1 MRTEAQFTA
10 LNDCNLRLVRV
21 AKYAVMVVSWIS
33 FGDNVDILKY
43 NCQDLDEFIVP
54 YKHDNLGQL
63 LNKLDDKKAASFTVQ
78 NAFFYL
84 YWDNATEVVPN
95 LAKFQTKLFDDL
107 TGV

>member
-1 MRTEAQFTA
+1 MSLRT
-10 LNDCNLRLVRV
+10 
-21 AKYAVMVVSWIS
+21 
-33 FGDNVDILKY
+33 GDNVNILKCK
-43 NCQDLDEFIVP
+43 CQDLDEFIVP

-95 LAKFQTKLFDDL
+95 LPKFQTKPFYDL
-107 TGV
+107 TGF

>member
-1 MRTEAQFTA
+1 M
-10 LNDCNLRLVRV
+10 
-21 AKYAVMVVSWIS
+21 
-33 FGDNVDILKY
+33 
-43 NCQDLDEFIVP
+43 DEFIVP

-95 LAKFQTKLFDDL
+95 LPKF
-107 TGV
+107 